1 MPDKPLLMV
10 PGPTPCPD
18 VVLRALSQQ
27 MINHRGPEY
36 MALQRELIAGL
47 RELFR
52 TEGDCMIFPASGT
65 GGLEAAI
72 ANVLSPGDTGV
83 AAVTGAFGARFA
95 EIAAAFG
102 ARVRRLEV
110 EWGRAAEPEALRQ
123 ALAEAVRA
131 EGGPVKAVLL
141 THNETSTGVL
151 NDVGALAA
159 VAREAGALVLV
170 DSISGLLT
178 AELPTDA
185 WGLDVVVAGSQKAWM
200 IPPGLTFV
208 AVGSRAWEAHRTAKM
223 PRFYFDFTRMRRSM
237 EKDQTPYTPALP
249 QLFGLREAL
258 ALIRQEGLD
267 AGIRRHRRLAR
278 ATRAGLQALGL
289 TLFADPNHASNAL
302 TAVRVPAGVEGRALR
317 QAMREQFGVVLAGG
331 QGPVEQTIFRIG
343 HLGWVGEGDILRVL
357 AALERCLPG
366 LGHAVTPGV
375 GVAAAESSLAGE
387 EGVAP

>member
-72 ANVLSPGDTGV
+72 ANVLSPGDTVV
-83 AAVTGAFGARFA
+83 AVVTGAFGARFA

-102 ARVRRLEV
+102 ARVRRLDV

-123 ALAEAVRA
+123 ALAEAVQA

-249 QLFGLREAL
+249 QLFGLRESL
-258 ALIRQEGLD
+258 AMLQEEGLE
-267 AGIRRHRRLAR
+267 ASFRRHARLAEAVR
-278 ATRAGLQALGL
+278 RGAAALGL
-289 TLFADPNHASNAL
+289 TLFADPAHASPAL
-302 TAVRVPAGVEGRALR
+302 TAVSAPAGIDLR
-317 QAMREQFGVVLAGG
+317 DLRRRMREQHGVVIAGG
-331 QGPVEQTIFRIG
+331 QGAYQDRIFRIG
-343 HLGWVGEGDILRVL
+343 HLGYVGESDIVATL
-357 AALERCLPG
+357 AALERSLIAMGWGAEPG
-366 LGHAVTPGV
+366 TA
-375 GVAAAESSLAGE
+375 VAAAERALAE
-387 EGVAP
+387 AEAHA